1 MKKFLPVTLSFCL
14 AFIALNMNAQVKPD
28 DLNHELH
35 FYDFEEG
42 YADDLIGEAY
52 GQENDNVT
60 IHDGVLDLTS
70 TEAPGGSVTL
80 PADVIQLN
88 TYSEVTIETWA
99 TPNAAANAGNALM
112 MWCFGTYGAAGQD
125 YLFFTPLRWGG
136 ADGTGDAA
144 GRLSVG
150 SDQPW
155 ANEDGFIATY
165 GGDTVIGDEMLHHYV
180 LTINADNVMSLYV
193 DGAFAVLDSMD
204 ETHILANI
212 SNDTAFL
219 GKSVYE
225 PDPTWK
231 GTIDLFSI
239 WDIALTADEVL
250 WLFDQGPGR
259 DIPMPS
265 GIEETKQPFTSPNFY
280 VSNNHLFVNNLKDT
294 RNLSV
299 IMYNIAGVM
308 VHQNN
313 DFRDGEYLD
322 LNPGVYIIKSRH
334 FDNGYVQKIIIR

>member
-1 MKKFLPVTLSFCL
+1 
-14 AFIALNMNAQVKPD
+14 MNAQVRPD

-35 FYDFEEG
+35 FYDFEDG
-42 YADDLIGEAY
+42 YADDLIGVAY

-60 IHDGVLDLTS
+60 IHDGILDLTS
-70 TEAPGGSVTL
+70 TDAPGGSITL
-80 PADVIQLN
+80 DADEIQLN

-99 TPNAAANAGNALM
+99 TPLPSANAGNALM
-112 MWCFGTYGAAGQD
+112 MWCFGTYSNPGQD
-125 YLFFTPLRWGG
+125 YLFFVPLRWGS
-136 ADGTGDAA
+136 ADGTGQAA

-150 SDQPW
+150 ADQPW
-155 ANEDGFIATY
+155 ANEDGFTKDFT
-165 GGDTVIGDEMLHHYV
+165 GDTLLGDEMLHHYV
-180 LTINADNVMSLYV
+180 LIINADNVMSLYV

-212 SNDTAFL
+212 SNDTAFI

-231 GTIDLFSI
+231 GTVDLFSI

-250 WLFDQGPGR
+250 WLFDQGPNRG
-259 DIPMPS
+259 IPVPN

-280 VSNNHLFVNNLKDT
+280 VSNNRMFVNNLRDKN
-294 RNLSV
+294 NLSV
-299 IMYNIAGVM
+299 IIYNIAGVM

-322 LNPGVYIIKSRH
+322 LSPGVYIVKSRH
-334 FDNGYVQKIIIR
+334 FDNDYIQKMIIR